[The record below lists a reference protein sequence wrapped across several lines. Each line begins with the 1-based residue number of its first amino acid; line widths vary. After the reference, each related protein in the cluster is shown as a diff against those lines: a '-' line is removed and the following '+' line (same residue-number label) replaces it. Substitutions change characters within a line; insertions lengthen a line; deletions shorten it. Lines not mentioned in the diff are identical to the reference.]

1 MGYRRTPWSAWPL
14 LALILLPAARASV
27 PDERA
32 LVKELEEIEQ
42 RIADERKGWMQFK
55 LQATSDAERAEI
67 QAAFPRDEFV
77 QQLTGVAA
85 RGKGTDAAARAWYDA
100 FTLACM
106 LDDRALFTQAIET
119 LLREHMSSPWTA
131 NLSLALT
138 YGTPEW
144 SKPQAQDALRRI
156 LAAVTDKSVRGYAM
170 AQLALLVGL
179 DDALG
184 EKGRAEAETLLAA
197 IEAEYPGDD
206 FIGMNGK
213 QFAAGARNEIQAL
226 RVGQVAPDFEVTDQ
240 DGVRFKLSDYRGRVV
255 LLDFWGFV

>member
-1 MGYRRTPWSAWPL
+1 MGHQPDSWGAWLLLLPLLSAARTPAAGEHE
-14 LALILLPAARASV
+14 LA
-27 PDERA
+27 
-32 LVKELEEIEQ
+32 KELDQIEL
-42 RIADERKGWMQFK
+42 RISEERKSWMQFK
-55 LQATSDAERAEI
+55 LQASSDEERVELN
-67 QAAFPRDEFV
+67 AAFPRDEFA
-77 QQLTGVAA
+77 QQLTDVAV
-85 RGKGTDAAARAWYDA
+85 RGKGTEVAARAWYDV

-119 LLREHMSSPWTA
+119 LLGEHMTSPYTA

-144 SKPQAQDALRRI
+144 SKPQARDALRRI

-184 EKGRAEAETLLAA
+184 EEGRTEAETLLTRIAA
-197 IEAEYPGDD
+197 EFPSED
-206 FIGMNGK
+206 FIGMTGK
-213 QFAAGARNEIQAL
+213 QFAAGAHNEIQNL
-226 RVGQVAPDFEVTDQ
+226 RVGQVAPDFEVEDQ
-240 DGVRFKLSDYRGRVV
+240 DDVRFKLSDYRGRVV